1 MNAKSFNLFVFVL
14 FWASFLASDE
24 QNQVEIEALTA
35 FKLNLHDPLGALN
48 GWDPPMPAASCDWR
62 AGLHVRTTGHRASPA
77 LSPTQYHK
85 QNWYEG

>member
-1 MNAKSFNLFVFVL
+1 MNASFNLFVFVL

-48 GWDPPMPAASCDWR
+48 GWDPPMPAASCDWGGVACTDNR
-62 AGLHVRTTGHRASPA
+62 SPSFACLASN
-77 LSPTQYHK
+77 SVS
-85 QNWYEG
+85 